1 MASVTSRQTL
11 PTGETMSAFNRGEI
25 IVSNRS
31 DRCFFRLVI
40 GALLVLGA
48 AGISQSREAAPAAPL
63 QFSFTPAETPRGY
76 VPVTP
81 GTFYTTERGYGFEA
95 GADIEAVDRRSE
107 DAPAG
112 DIPMTDRP
120 FFFSVKLPEGN
131 YKVTL
136 TLGDR
141 AGDSTTTVKAEL
153 RRLMLENIHTVAGQV
168 VTRSFIVNIRT
179 PRIPPAGAVHL
190 KAREITNE
198 AWEWDDR
205 LTLEFNGARPRL
217 DTLQISPADVPT
229 VFILGDSTV
238 CDQPKEPYA
247 SWGQMLPRFFK
258 PDIAV
263 ANYAESGETLAS
275 STGAHRLEKVLS
287 VIRPGDYLLI
297 QYGHNDMK
305 SKLSDAAQQYKS
317 TLKNWVEQVKQ
328 KGGFPVLITSV
339 NRHTFQNGI
348 VTNSLK
354 EYPQM
359 VREAAAEEHVPV
371 IDLNA
376 MSKVLYESLGE
387 TPSIELFEH
396 NADRTVFDATHH
408 SPYGAYEL
416 SKCVITGIRQD
427 HLDLATHLA
436 GDVPPFDPAHPD
448 PAANFDVPPSPQFT
462 TTRPLGD

>member
-1 MASVTSRQTL
+1 MSV
-11 PTGETMSAFNRGEI
+11 FDRGEI
-25 IVSNRS
+25 IVSKRS
-31 DRCFFRLVI
+31 ERLFFRLVI
-40 GALLVLGA
+40 GALLALGA
-48 AGISQSREAAPAAPL
+48 AGNSQAREQAPVAPL
-63 QFSFTPAETPRGY
+63 QFSFGPGQTPPGY
-76 VPVTP
+76 VPVKP
-81 GTFYTTERGYGFEA
+81 GTIYSAERGFGFEP
-95 GADIEAVDRRSE
+95 GADIEAVERRGE
-107 DAPAG
+107 EPPAG
-112 DIPMTDRP
+112 ELTSTNRP

-141 AGDSTTTVKAEL
+141 AGESTTTVKAEL
-153 RRLMLENIHTVAGQV
+153 RRLMLENIHTAAGQI

-179 PRIPPAGAVHL
+179 PRIPTGGEVHL
-190 KAREITNE
+190 KAREIAEE

-217 DTLQISPADVPT
+217 DTMQISPADVPT

-247 SWGQMLPRFFK
+247 SWGQMLPRFFH

-263 ANYAESGETLAS
+263 ANYAESGESLAS

-287 VIRPGDYLLI
+287 VMRPGDYLLI

-305 SKLSDAAQQYKS
+305 SKSPNAAQQYKA
-317 TLKNWVEQVKQ
+317 TLKSWVEQVRQ
-328 KGGFPVLITSV
+328 KGGFPVLITPM

-359 VREAAAEEHVPV
+359 VREAAAEEGVPV

-387 TPSIELFEH
+387 KPSIELFEH
-396 NADRTVFDATHH
+396 NADRSVFDHTHH

-416 SKCVITGIRQD
+416 AKCVIAGIRQD
-427 HLDLATHLA
+427 HLDLAGHLSD
-436 GDVPPFDPAHPD
+436 DVPPFDPAHPD
-448 PAANFDVPPSPQFT
+448 PAAGFDVPPSPQFT
-462 TTRPLGD
+462 TKRPLGD